1 MIKACIF
8 DLDGTLADT
17 LSTIANYANIAL
29 KAHSYKQIEVERYK
43 TLAGDGRN
51 ELIKRMLKAVGDNEL
66 KGYKKV
72 GKTYDTLYENDVIG
86 FTKPFEGMKSLLIAL
101 KKKHI
106 KIAVLSNKPN
116 TVVPKIIET
125 LFGKG
130 FFDACL
136 GQTDNIKRKPSPE
149 GALLIAEQFNI
160 SPKECLYIGDTNVDM
175 KTGNAANMNT
185 VGVLWGF
192 RDKQELL
199 DNGAKYIAEKPMDIL
214 EFIKED

>member
-17 LSTIANYANIAL
+17 LSTIAKYGNDAL
-29 KAHSYKQIEVERYK
+29 KAHSYKQIETEKYK
-43 TLAGDGRN
+43 HLAGDGRD
-51 ELIKRMLKAVGDNEL
+51 ELIRRMLKTVGDEEL

-86 FTKPFEGMKSLLIAL
+86 YTKPFEAIKNLLISL

-136 GQTDNIKRKPSPE
+136 GQTDNIKRKPSPD

-160 SPKECLYIGDTNVDM
+160 PPEQCLYIGDTNVDM
-175 KTGNAANMNT
+175 KTGNAAKMNT

-199 DNGAKYIAEKPMDIL
+199 DSGAKYIAEKPMDIL
-214 EFIKED
+214 NFVD

>member
-1 MIKACIF
+1 MIRACIF

-51 ELIKRMLKAVGDNEL
+51 ELIKRMLKAVGDDEL

-86 FTKPFEGMKSLLIAL
+86 STKPFEGMKSLLIAL

-130 FFDACL
+130 FFD
-136 GQTDNIKRKPSPE
+136 
-149 GALLIAEQFNI
+149 
-160 SPKECLYIGDTNVDM
+160 
-175 KTGNAANMNT
+175 
-185 VGVLWGF
+185 
-192 RDKQELL
+192 
-199 DNGAKYIAEKPMDIL
+199 
-214 EFIKED
+214 

>member
-17 LSTIANYANIAL
+17 LSTIANYGNTAL
-29 KAHSYKQIEVERYK
+29 KAHSYKTIEIDTYK
-43 TLAGDGRN
+43 HLAGDGRN
-51 ELIKRMLKAVGDNEL
+51 ELIRRMLRAVGDEEL
-66 KGYKKV
+66 KGYEKV

-86 FTKPFEGMKSLLIAL
+86 YTKPFEGMKDLLICL

-106 KIAVLSNKPN
+106 KIAVLTNKPN
-116 TVVPKIIET
+116 NVVPEIIEV
-125 LFGKG
+125 LFGRG

-136 GQTDNIKRKPSPE
+136 GQTDNIKRKPSPD
-149 GALLIAEQFNI
+149 GALLIVEQFNI
-160 SPKECLYIGDTNVDM
+160 LPEECLYIGDTNVDM
-175 KTGNAANMNT
+175 QTGNSAGMPT

-199 DNGAKYIAEKPMDIL
+199 DSGAKYIAEKPMDIL
-214 EFIKED
+214 SFI